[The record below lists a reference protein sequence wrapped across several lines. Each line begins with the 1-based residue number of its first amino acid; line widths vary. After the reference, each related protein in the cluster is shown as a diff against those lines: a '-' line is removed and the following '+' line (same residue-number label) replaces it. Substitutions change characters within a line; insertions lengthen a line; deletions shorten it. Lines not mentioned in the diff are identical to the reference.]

1 MQNTKLEVV
10 PSGAPV
16 GAEIR
21 GIDLSQPIDDA
32 TFGDIERAYARYGVL
47 VFRDQH
53 LTEREFVAVTE
64 RFGIPLETWP
74 IIARIFAEL
83 DAIPAFAD
91 AAPPRQPDAA

>member
-1 MQNTKLEVV
+1 MGNPGSLHCADT
-10 PSGAPV
+10 G
-16 GAEIR
+16 R
-21 GIDLSQPIDDA
+21 FCHDDKPGLA
-32 TFGDIERAYARYGVL
+32 NICLYAQVWNNK
-47 VFRDQH
+47 
-53 LTEREFVAVTE
+53 

>member
-1 MQNTKLEVV
+1 MGNPGSLHCADT
-10 PSGAPV
+10 G
-16 GAEIR
+16 R
-21 GIDLSQPIDDA
+21 
-32 TFGDIERAYARYGVL
+32 FCHGDKPGLADICLYAQVWNNK
-47 VFRDQH
+47 
-53 LTEREFVAVTE
+53 